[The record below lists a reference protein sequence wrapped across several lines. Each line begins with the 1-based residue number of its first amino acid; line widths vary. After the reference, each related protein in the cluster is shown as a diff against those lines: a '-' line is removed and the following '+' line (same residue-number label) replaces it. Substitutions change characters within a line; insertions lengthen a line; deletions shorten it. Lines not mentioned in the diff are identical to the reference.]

1 MTTTYATD
9 DEIDDIFGA
18 VNVTSWADMDN
29 DGNGATITAR
39 KDRARVVSQARIDN
53 VLRDTHYT
61 VPAVNAAGDTPV
73 TIVDLEARFAGIWLY
88 ESRGVIDFS
97 PKTNAPYHRL
107 TFARREARQQLE
119 EIRAGRL
126 KLDAV

>member
-9 DEIDDIFGA
+9 DEIDDVWGA
-18 VNVTSWADMDN
+18 TSVTSWADMDN

-39 KDRARVVSQARIDN
+39 KDRARVVSKARIDD

-61 VPAVNAAGDTPV
+61 IPAANQAGTTPV
-73 TIVDLEARFAGIWLY
+73 TIVDLEARLAGIWLY
-88 ESRGVIDFS
+88 ENRGVIDFN

-107 TFARREARQQLE
+107 AFARREARQQLE